1 MLLRSA
7 RTAIKTDRPTPL
19 SRAVGMLYRFYEKDQ
34 YSWECVEL
42 ARKFLLVGVARLPLF
57 EPGSLRQ
64 MFYAIAVS
72 LCHLTFLALAKPYVD
87 NSDDYLA
94 VGSAFTLT
102 GVFVVC
108 LLFQVD
114 KLYDAVDTSLTH
126 EYQELV
132 EPRTSFPID

>member
-1 MLLRSA
+1 MA
-7 RTAIKTDRPTPL
+7 H
-19 SRAVGMLYRFYEKDQ
+19 RAG
-34 YSWECVEL
+34 L
-42 ARKFLLVGVARLPLF
+42 A
-57 EPGSLRQ
+57 
-64 MFYAIAVS
+64 
-72 LCHLTFLALAKPYVD
+72 T
-87 NSDDYLA
+87 A

-126 EYQELV
+126 EYQDLI

>member
-1 MLLRSA
+1 MVL
-7 RTAIKTDRPTPL
+7 TPRL
-19 SRAVGMLYRFYEKDQ
+19 ACPQ
-34 YSWECVEL
+34 YGWECIEL
-42 ARKFLLVGVARLPLF
+42 VRKFLLVGVARLPFL
-57 EPGSLRQ
+57 EPGSLKQ
-64 MFYAIAVS
+64 IFYAIAVS

-94 VGSAFTLT
+94 VGSAFMLT

-126 EYQELV
+126 EYQELF
-132 EPRTSFPID
+132 EPEALFLTLAMAVLGLASLVALAEAIPVVR